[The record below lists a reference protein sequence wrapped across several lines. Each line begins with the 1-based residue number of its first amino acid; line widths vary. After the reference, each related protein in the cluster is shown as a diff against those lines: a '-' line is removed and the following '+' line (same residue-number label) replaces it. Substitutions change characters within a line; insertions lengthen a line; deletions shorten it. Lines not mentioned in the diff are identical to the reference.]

1 MHLKIK
7 SKKLPGPKAR
17 AIIAHDKKYMS
28 PSYTRDYPFVMD
40 HGKGVFVTDVDG
52 NVFLDF
58 AAGIAVCAT
67 GHSHPKVVNAIS
79 EQAKKFLHMSGT
91 DFYYNIQVEL
101 AEHLCKAL
109 PVKGRKR
116 VFFTN
121 SGAEAIEAAMKLAR
135 YHTMRH
141 QFIAFFNAF
150 HGRTLGA
157 LSLTGSRIIQKKG
170 FYPLI
175 PGVVHVPFAYCFR
188 CPYNLEYDSCCLYC
202 LKYIEDMLFLKT
214 VDPDDVAAI
223 FVEPIQGEG
232 GYVVPPVEFLKG
244 LRRICDKYGILLVCD
259 EVQTGMGRTGRMY
272 AIEHF
277 DVKPD
282 IICLAK
288 GIASGMPLGAI
299 VAASDIMSWKYGS
312 HASTFGGNPVS
323 CAASLA
329 TIDLLQNGLIA
340 NAEKIGAHIKKHLS
354 GFIEKYECVGD
365 VRGLGLMI
373 GVEIIKDKKRG
384 EAAPDLRNDIISY
397 CFNHGLLLLGC
408 GPNTLRICPPL
419 IIKKPEADL
428 ALDIIEEAIGKLGR

>member
-1 MHLKIK
+1 MFPKIRT
-7 SKKLPGPKAR
+7 SLPGPKAR
-17 AIIAHDKKYMS
+17 EIISRDKRYMS

-40 HGKGVFVTDVDG
+40 HGEGVYVVDVDG

-58 AAGIAVCAT
+58 TAGIAVCAT
-67 GHSHPKVVNAIS
+67 GHANPRVVSAIRK
-79 EQAKKFLHMSGT
+79 QAGKFIHMSGT

-101 AEHLCKAL
+101 AERLCRVV
-109 PVKGRKR
+109 PIKGKKR

-157 LSLTGSRIIQKKG
+157 LSLTGSKIIQKKG

-175 PGVVHVPFAYCFR
+175 PGVVHVPYSFCYR
-188 CPYNLEYDSCCLYC
+188 CPYNLQYDSCCLYC

-223 FVEPIQGEG
+223 FVEPVQGEG
-232 GYVVPPVEFLKG
+232 GYVVPPVEFMKG
-244 LRRICDKYGILLVCD
+244 LRRTCNKYGILLVCD
-259 EVQTGMGRTGRMY
+259 EVQSGMGRTGKMF
-272 AIEHF
+272 AVQHF
-277 DVKPD
+277 GVQPD

-299 VAASDIMSWKYGS
+299 IASEDVMNWEYGS

-329 TIDLLQNGLIA
+329 TMDLLEKQLIK
-340 NAEKIGAHIKKHLS
+340 NATVMGDYMKEHLLP
-354 GFIEKYECVGD
+354 FVEKYDCVGD

-373 GVEIIKDKKRG
+373 GIEIIRDKRTK
-384 EAAPDLRNDIISY
+384 EPANALRNKIIHH
-397 CFNHGLLLLGC
+397 CFNNGLLLLGC
-408 GPNTLRICPPL
+408 GLNTLRICPPL
-419 IIKKPEADL
+419 VITKEHADL
-428 ALDIIEEAIGKLGR
+428 AIATIEKAIAKMGG

>member
-1 MHLKIK
+1 MIPKIVT
-7 SKKLPGPKAR
+7 KLPGPKAK
-17 AIIAHDKKYMS
+17 AIIARDKKYMS

-40 HGKGVFVTDVDG
+40 HGEGTFVTDVDG
-52 NVFLDF
+52 NTFLDF

-67 GHSHPKVVNAIS
+67 GHAHPKVVKYICD
-79 EQAKKFLHMSGT
+79 QAHQFLHMSGT
-91 DFYYNIQVEL
+91 DFYYNVQLDV
-101 AEHLCKAL
+101 AERLCRTV
-109 PVKGRKR
+109 PMKGKKR

-157 LSLTGSRIIQKKG
+157 LSLTGSKIIQKKG

-175 PGVVHVPFAYCFR
+175 PGVVHVPYSYCYR

-232 GYVVPPVEFLKG
+232 GYVVPPMEFMKG

-259 EVQTGMGRTGRMY
+259 EVQSGMGRTGKMF
-272 AIEHF
+272 AMQHF
-277 DVKPD
+277 GVQPD

-299 VAASDIMSWKYGS
+299 VATEDVMDWEYGS

-329 TIDLLQNGLIA
+329 TLELLEGGLVK
-340 NAEKIGAHIKKHLS
+340 NAEVVGKHIFERIT
-354 GFIEKYECVGD
+354 GFVQKYDCVGD
-365 VRGLGLMI
+365 VRGRGLMLGI
-373 GVEIIKDKKRG
+373 EIIEGKKTK
-384 EAAPDLRNDIISY
+384 EPAQKIRNAIINE
-397 CFNHGLLLLGC
+397 CFKNGLIMLGC
-408 GPNTLRICPPL
+408 GPNTLRLCPPL
-419 IIKKPEADL
+419 VITKEEADL
-428 ALDIIEEAIGKLGR
+428 GLDIIEKSIRKVAK

>member
-1 MHLKIK
+1 MFPKFK
-7 SKKLPGPKAR
+7 TKLPGPKAKK
-17 AIIAHDKKYMS
+17 IIQRDKRCMS

-40 HGKGVFVTDVDG
+40 HGKGCVVTDPDG

-67 GHSHPKVVNAIS
+67 GHSHPKVVKAIKD
-79 EQAKKFLHMSGT
+79 QASRFLHMSGT
-91 DFYYNIQVEL
+91 DFYYDMQVKV
-101 AEHLCKAL
+101 AEQLCEFL
-109 PVKGRKR
+109 PVKGKKR

-157 LSLTGSRIIQKKG
+157 LSLTGSKVIQKKG
-170 FYPLI
+170 FYPLV
-175 PGVVHVPFAYCFR
+175 PGVVHVPYAYCYR
-188 CPYNLEYDSCCLYC
+188 CPYHLEYDSCCLHC
-202 LKYIEDMLFLKT
+202 LKYIEEMLFLKT

-232 GYVVPPVEFLKG
+232 GYVVPPIEFLLG
-244 LRRICDKYGILLVCD
+244 LRRLCDRYGILLVFD
-259 EVQTGMGRTGRMY
+259 EVQCGMGRTGKMF
-272 AIEHF
+272 AMEHF
-277 DVKPD
+277 HLKPD
-282 IICLAK
+282 IVCLAK

-299 VAASDIMSWKYGS
+299 IASSEVMNWKYGS

-323 CAASLA
+323 CAAASA
-329 TIDLLQNGLIA
+329 TIDLLKKSLMK
-340 NAEKIGAHIKKHLS
+340 NAEKIGAHIMKRLKP
-354 GFIEKYECVGD
+354 FVEKYECVGE

-373 GVEIIKDKKRG
+373 GVEIIKNKKTKQM
-384 EAAPDLRNDIISY
+384 APELRNKIIKH
-397 CFNHGLLLLGC
+397 CFESGLLILGC

-419 IIKKPEADL
+419 VVTRKEADT
-428 ALDIIEEAIGKLGR
+428 AIDIIEKAIKKVSPR